1 MLGAAV
7 NAAALLAATAGLFVQ
22 CVSACCSAP
31 TPLHPRP
38 RCPPGATLLLLPTCC
53 AVGGQ
58 PVYSLE
64 RPEAC
69 SCSTRVHTPALT
81 SRGPEVGGGDW
92 AGARWG
98 QAGRVHTGLCIAAVF
113 QSLQQQQ
120 QLHGARL
127 QRAQRLLSLC
137 KACTLL
143 AMLQP
148 CRTSTEPTASS
159 MCAMRMRACPFTHLC
174 CRPPPRPPG
183 ACAAEPLAPS

>member
-22 CVSACCSAP
+22 CRSACCSAP

-98 QAGRVHTGLCIAAVF
+98 QAGRVHTGLCN
-113 QSLQQQQ
+113 SSGLPK
-120 QLHGARL
+120 
-127 QRAQRLLSLC
+127 S
-137 KACTLL
+137 
-143 AMLQP
+143 
-148 CRTSTEPTASS
+148 PTAATAAWRTPAARPAASIVVQS
-159 MCAMRMRACPFTHLC
+159 MYTACHAPAVPDINRANSLEHVCYAH
-174 CRPPPRPPG
+174 
-183 ACAAEPLAPS
+183 ACLPLHAPML